1 MNAIQEIS
9 QPLFKIGDRVR
20 RRHAWDG
27 SSRSGVPTGPI
38 LTITRIFSGETFAI
52 YQLLDGRTE
61 FEFNLCADAVES
73 QWLCESKSERLAS

>member
-9 QPLFKIGDRVR
+9 QPLFKTGDRVQ

-27 SSRSGVPTGPI
+27 SSKAGVPTGPV
-38 LTITRIFSGETFAI
+38 LTIARVFRGEPCAI

-61 FEFNLCADAVES
+61 FEFNLSAESVES
-73 QWLCESKSERLAS
+73 QWLHESKTERLAS